1 MEIRCDHCGT
11 DLWIDDAR
19 AGEPVQ
25 CPCCE
30 KVFAA
35 KEPVERLKPLTDLVD
50 SLLAELPSVT
60 ATKITALPKSK
71 PEKRKVRRR
80 YLKPALLAAASVGVF
95 GTSIV
100 LVRFASHWLA
110 NPQTA
115 AQSTSG
121 AEAEIAVWE
130 PDSGLLDQLGESKAV
145 AGFSFRPPIGFTNFN
160 VLPEPKWLPRE
171 AKFIGLEW
179 QGPEGEKAPLRCLI
193 VTFSPW
199 EPLEG
204 GLVQAKER
212 FFRWIETNAA
222 LMNVSHKSEE
232 VRILNGRLCLRASF
246 SGSYRHKAKLQAEP
260 REGIVFIMLDGSRQ
274 ISLYTLCSP
283 DAQRS
288 LKILEASM
296 LTWRSQ

>member
-1 MEIRCDHCGT
+1 METRCDHCGNH
-11 DLWIDDAR
+11 LWIDDAR
-19 AGEPVQ
+19 AGEQVQ

-30 KVFAA
+30 KLFAA
-35 KEPVERLKPLTDLVD
+35 KEPVERLKPLTDFVD
-50 SLLAELPSVT
+50 SLLAELPAVT
-60 ATKITALPKSK
+60 ASKITALPKSK
-71 PEKRKVRRR
+71 AEKRKVRRR
-80 YLKPALLAAASVGVF
+80 YLKPALLATASVGVL
-95 GTSIV
+95 GIGIV
-100 LVRFASHWLA
+100 LVRLAGHWLA
-110 NPQTA
+110 NRQTA
-115 AQSTSG
+115 SQTTNG
-121 AEAEIAVWE
+121 AEAEIDVWE
-130 PDSGLLDQLGESKAV
+130 PDAALLHQLGEPKSV
-145 AGFSFRPPIGFTNFN
+145 AGFSFRPPVGFTNFN

-204 GLVQAKER
+204 GLVRAKER

-260 REGIVFIMLDGSRQ
+260 REGIVSIMLDGGRQ
-274 ISLYTLCSP
+274 ISLYTLCSE
-283 DAQRS
+283 DARS
-288 LKILEASM
+288 SMPVLEASM
-296 LTWRSQ
+296 LTWRQ